1 MFPEFFIA
9 KKILW
14 GLKGGEDGELT
25 LTLVRTR
32 HSDLCL
38 GDVGLEKRGKK
49 ENQGRVGRGLQQP
62 GAVEVSA
69 QGRGLELG
77 GL

>member
-1 MFPEFFIA
+1 MFPELFIA

-14 GLKGGEDGELT
+14 DLKGGEDGELI

-49 ENQGRVGRGLQQP
+49 ENQGQVGRCLQQP

-69 QGRGLELG
+69 QGRGLKLG